1 MTRWLRR
8 LLGAARALTGRSQLD
23 LELEAELQDFAE
35 RVDEDGRRRGMSAEE
50 SARSAR
56 IARGSST
63 AIRERISDVG
73 WESIVDGLCLDVRCA
88 VRGLRRSPGFTL
100 VATATLALGIG
111 GSATIFSLVEAI
123 LLKPLPIRDPGSLVV
138 VRAGGLYPVF
148 QAFQQHTDIFTN
160 LCATG
165 GVTTLDVDIQA
176 ARERADVSLVSG
188 SYFAT
193 LGVPAVTGR
202 VFSATE
208 DVPGHEPPI
217 AVASDGY
224 WLRRFGRDPSI
235 VGRVIRISNVAVTI
249 IGVAQPGFTGERL
262 GASPDLWMP
271 LSMWGRVVP
280 GRNLLESPGTAW
292 LQLFGRIRPSLPQSG
307 LQPELTHT
315 FRQVVTEVFGPQAPQ
330 DVRKDIERATVS
342 LEPAERGVSDVRA
355 NLTRPLQLLMGA
367 VLLVLLIGCANIA
380 SLLLAR
386 ARASAREVDLR
397 LALGISRSRLVRQLL
412 TESLLL
418 AALGGT
424 LGLAIAW
431 ASRGGLL
438 ALISSQGSGVAIESA
453 IDERVLLFVVTL
465 SSVTVILF
473 GLVPAWHTARAS
485 VASLG
490 VRQDAGGPTR
500 QRLNASLVVSQVA
513 LAMIL
518 LTGAGLFSR
527 TVANLRDVDLGFVPE
542 RLLLMD
548 VNFHV
553 PGRVADRDSAVTLRL
568 RDGIQSASGVT
579 SVSFSENG
587 LLMDRDNGSNVMRPE
602 EMVGGS
608 EGFPRTHWDVVGP
621 GYFTT
626 LNSSLVHGRDFSAAD
641 DTRSPAVIAI
651 NEAMARRFFGDANPL
666 GRRLQWGDRPVRP
679 RIVAIVRD
687 VKAGGPRD
695 STQLRFYIPYLQ
707 LPLIRP
713 DWIPASVR
721 YLIRTAGEPSGAAPL
736 LRSIVAAEDPQLS
749 IARLEIGPELVSRAL
764 ARERSIA
771 TLLGIFSVFAVGLA
785 CIGLY
790 GLINYQVLQRRS
802 EIGIRMALGSSPR
815 RVMWTV
821 LGPALRWTTAGV
833 AIGVPC
839 ALLAARIARGLLFGL
854 SATNGSVVTIAVAVM
869 SLMGLLA
876 AYLPARRAS
885 RIDPLVALR
894 GD

>member
-1 MTRWLRR
+1 
-8 LLGAARALTGRSQLD
+8 
-23 LELEAELQDFAE
+23 
-35 RVDEDGRRRGMSAEE
+35 
-50 SARSAR
+50 
-56 IARGSST
+56 
-63 AIRERISDVG
+63 
-73 WESIVDGLCLDVRCA
+73 
-88 VRGLRRSPGFTL
+88 
-100 VATATLALGIG
+100 
-111 GSATIFSLVEAI
+111 
-123 LLKPLPIRDPGSLVV
+123 
-138 VRAGGLYPVF
+138 
-148 QAFQQHTDIFTN
+148 
-160 LCATG
+160 
-165 GVTTLDVDIQA
+165 
-176 ARERADVSLVSG
+176 
-188 SYFAT
+188 
-193 LGVPAVTGR
+193 
-202 VFSATE
+202 
-208 DVPGHEPPI
+208 
-217 AVASDGY
+217 
-224 WLRRFGRDPSI
+224 
-235 VGRVIRISNVAVTI
+235 
-249 IGVAQPGFTGERL
+249 
-262 GASPDLWMP
+262 MP

-342 LEPAERGVSDVRA
+342 LESAERGVSDVRA

-518 LTGAGLFSR
+518 LTGAGLFPR

-587 LLMDRDNGSNVMRPE
+587 LLTGSSNGSNVMRPE

-626 LNSSLVHGRDFSAAD
+626 LNSSLVHGRDF
-641 DTRSPAVIAI
+641 TRLTIRD
-651 NEAMARRFFGDANPL
+651 RR
-666 GRRLQWGDRPVRP
+666 R
-679 RIVAIVRD
+679 
-687 VKAGGPRD
+687 
-695 STQLRFYIPYLQ
+695 
-707 LPLIRP
+707 
-713 DWIPASVR
+713 
-721 YLIRTAGEPSGAAPL
+721 
-736 LRSIVAAEDPQLS
+736 
-749 IARLEIGPELVSRAL
+749 
-764 ARERSIA
+764 
-771 TLLGIFSVFAVGLA
+771 
-785 CIGLY
+785 
-790 GLINYQVLQRRS
+790 
-802 EIGIRMALGSSPR
+802 
-815 RVMWTV
+815 
-821 LGPALRWTTAGV
+821 
-833 AIGVPC
+833 
-839 ALLAARIARGLLFGL
+839 
-854 SATNGSVVTIAVAVM
+854 
-869 SLMGLLA
+869 
-876 AYLPARRAS
+876 
-885 RIDPLVALR
+885 
-894 GD
+894 